1 MSAPVTIAQQP
12 GQYLQTS
19 VMHPYVLPIQHKQT
33 SFGISV
39 TMIVLGFAS
48 IVTGGIGFGFY
59 GYWRS
64 LSVITG
70 LDIWVGL
77 GYLLA
82 GIFGTVV
89 HTNQRNPHLMH
100 CYYAFSIISLIF
112 SILQFGI
119 SIPAI
124 IYSYY
129 GIIWHAI
136 LSLVM
141 SIVGFALIVTIV
153 IILSRNIYCQPGLTN
168 PGVVQYHG
176 HQQAATIVQ
185 YQGGQQR
192 MVAMQPNQP
201 VMVMQPTQPIYV
213 SQAPGGQY
221 PAVPP
226 QTVINSPQTTQVVQ
240 PAQPIQ
246 YQQIQELPKKQPAQ
260 PSEYL
265 LAGIFGTI
273 VHTNQRNPHL
283 MHCYYAFSIISLI
296 FSILQFG
303 ISIPA
308 IIYSYYGIIWHAILS
323 LVMSIVGFALI
334 VTIVIILSR
343 NIYCQPGLTNPGV
356 VQYHGHQQ
364 AATIVQYQG
373 GQQRMVAMQP
383 NQPVMVMQPTQ
394 PIYVSQAPGGQY
406 PAVPPQT
413 VINSPQ
419 TTQVVQPAQP
429 IQYQQIQEL
438 PKKQPAQPSE
448 VSM

>member
-1 MSAPVTIAQQP
+1 MSAPVIIAQQP

-19 VMHPYVLPIQHKQT
+19 VMHPYVLPMQHKQT

-48 IVTGGIGFGFY
+48 ILTGGIGFGVY

-64 LSVITG
+64 LSIFTG

-77 GYLLA
+77 G
-82 GIFGTVV
+82 
-89 HTNQRNPHLMH
+89 
-100 CYYAFSIISLIF
+100 
-112 SILQFGI
+112 
-119 SIPAI
+119 
-124 IYSYY
+124 
-129 GIIWHAI
+129 
-136 LSLVM
+136 
-141 SIVGFALIVTIV
+141 
-153 IILSRNIYCQPGLTN
+153 N

-260 PSEYL
+260 PSD
-265 LAGIFGTI
+265 
-273 VHTNQRNPHL
+273 
-283 MHCYYAFSIISLI
+283 
-296 FSILQFG
+296 
-303 ISIPA
+303 
-308 IIYSYYGIIWHAILS
+308 
-323 LVMSIVGFALI
+323 
-334 VTIVIILSR
+334 
-343 NIYCQPGLTNPGV
+343 
-356 VQYHGHQQ
+356 
-364 AATIVQYQG
+364 
-373 GQQRMVAMQP
+373 
-383 NQPVMVMQPTQ
+383 
-394 PIYVSQAPGGQY
+394 
-406 PAVPPQT
+406 
-413 VINSPQ
+413 
-419 TTQVVQPAQP
+419 
-429 IQYQQIQEL
+429 
-438 PKKQPAQPSE
+438 